1 MGTTSVALPPS
12 RGGDA
17 LSALSQARFLAQSG
31 AMKQASLSTPFG
43 DLTLTEEDGA
53 ITALGWGQAARQDRS
68 DLLDAALRQLKE
80 YATGERQSF
89 DLPLRVMGSDFQRAV
104 CTAILA
110 IPFGHTRTYGEI
122 ARDLGVP
129 AQAVGGACG
138 GNPIPVIIPCHRVM
152 GAKGLTGFSGAG
164 GVETKVALLRHEGAA
179 GLLI

>member
-1 MGTTSVALPPS
+1 
-12 RGGDA
+12 
-17 LSALSQARFLAQSG
+17 
-31 AMKQASLSTPFG
+31 
-43 DLTLTEEDGA
+43 
-53 ITALGWGQAARQDRS
+53 
-68 DLLDAALRQLKE
+68 
-80 YATGERQSF
+80 
-89 DLPLRVMGSDFQRAV
+89 MGSDFQRAV